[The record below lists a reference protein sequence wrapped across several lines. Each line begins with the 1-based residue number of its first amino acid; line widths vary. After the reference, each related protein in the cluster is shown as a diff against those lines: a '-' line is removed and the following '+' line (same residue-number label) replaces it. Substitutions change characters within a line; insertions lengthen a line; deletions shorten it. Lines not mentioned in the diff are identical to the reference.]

1 MQPQIVLSVPEQV
14 TLVIAF
20 VAAARVRVPSVNGW
34 WVLVLSFVGAV
45 AVAST
50 QVSWDTLAA
59 LRSVLQSALMIF
71 LYAVGGVSVVQA
83 GAKPI
88 LDAIAV
94 RRSLPGS
101 SPAPTAVPEAEAT
114 ASASGAGADGK

>member
-20 VAAARVRVPSVNGW
+20 VAAARVRLPAVNGW

-59 LRSVLQSALMIF
+59 LRTVLQSAIMVF

-94 RRSLPGS
+94 RRATPGS
-101 SPAPTAVPEAEAT
+101 SPAQAPAVDPAAP
-114 ASASGAGADGK
+114 APASGAGADGK